1 MPRILYI
8 EPDRMLAESVA
19 EHISAHLAIHADIVA
34 SLAAAQEQFSRDHGN
49 YMAVIL
55 NLALSPEDYAP
66 FESIPT
72 IVITG
77 GRPTSARKIA
87 FATNVLDYIP
97 DCSGY
102 NLEYL
107 IQLLKRGLFADS
119 NKMLIVEDE
128 PASRKL
134 MRNLLS
140 NKGYSVI
147 EARSGKEALA
157 CLENEPNI
165 HLMLIDGDICEKA
178 NFSLIRS
185 IRQAYKKNQLSIIP
199 LCERANDYQRVSL
212 LRNGAS
218 DCIDK
223 PFKIEE
229 FHVRI
234 MNNLQLVEVL
244 RELTEH
250 SNRDFLTRLY
260 NRRHFFEIGGKLY
273 ENARRG
279 ALKLTLAMIDIDHLK
294 TVNDTYGH
302 LTGDRAIKAV
312 ARVLSGN
319 LRATDLIARLGGE
332 EFCVLCTEVKEGEAP
347 VVFERIRHAVAQ
359 QALSLEQGGLNITVS
374 AGVTSK
380 TGTSLEE
387 MLHTADMLLYQAKEK
402 GRNRVVLDC

>member
-1 MPRILYI
+1 MSKILYI
-8 EPDRMLAESVA
+8 ESDLLLAESVA
-19 EHISAHLAIHADIVA
+19 EHISAHLAIRSEIVA
-34 SLAAAQEQFSRDHGN
+34 SLAAAKDKFSQNNGD
-49 YMAVIL
+49 YLAVVL
-55 NLALSPEDYAP
+55 NLELSPDNYAP
-66 FESIPT
+66 FENIPT
-72 IVITG
+72 IVVTG
-77 GRPTSARKIA
+77 SRPTSARKIA

-107 IQLLKRGLFADS
+107 IQLLKRGLFADA
-119 NKMLIVEDE
+119 NKLLIVEDE
-128 PASRKL
+128 SATRNL

-147 EARSGKEALA
+147 EAKSGKEALA
-157 CLENEPNI
+157 CLENEPDI
-165 HLMLIDGDICEKA
+165 RLMLIDGDICEKSD
-178 NFSLIRS
+178 FSLIRT
-185 IRQAYKKNQLSIIP
+185 IRQDYKKNQLSIIP
-199 LCERANDYQRVSL
+199 LCERANDYQRVTL

-250 SNRDFLTRLY
+250 ANRDFLTRLY
-260 NRRHFFEIGGKLY
+260 NRRHFYEIGGKLY

-332 EFCVLCTEVKEGEAP
+332 EFCVLCTEVKEGESPAI
-347 VVFERIRHAVAQ
+347 FERIRRAVAE
-359 QALSLEQGGLNITVS
+359 QALALEQGSLHITIS

-402 GRNRVVLDC
+402 GRNTVALDC